1 MVHSSILENKAI
13 HDMLDYLMEWAIKYQ
28 HYCIRLSTSHEIAN
42 RLKTVFDPY
51 KSVKMPGE
59 FNKKLDVIYEK
70 ALDKYMDGMLDEV
83 EAVDPLAEQE
93 SVDGGSNAK
102 KTV

>member
-1 MVHSSILENKAI
+1 
-13 HDMLDYLMEWAIKYQ
+13 
-28 HYCIRLSTSHEIAN
+28 
-42 RLKTVFDPY
+42 
-51 KSVKMPGE
+51 MPDE
-59 FNKKLDVIYEK
+59 FNKKLEVIYEK

-83 EAVDPLAEQE
+83 DPMDPLAEQE